1 MFGVRS
7 LESETAQMTTIC
19 NLFQGF
25 HVEESNEL
33 SLMLFI
39 ECSDGW
45 AVVRNLYKNTKNLR
59 ECHFSAIDVISKPKT
74 LD

>member
-7 LESETAQMTTIC
+7 LESKTAQMTILC

-39 ECSDGW
+39 ECSNGC

-59 ECHFSAIDVISKPKT
+59 GMQFFSD
-74 LD
+74 

>member
-59 ECHFSAIDVISKPKT
+59 GMQFFSD
-74 LD
+74 

>member
-1 MFGVRS
+1 
-7 LESETAQMTTIC
+7 MTTIC

-59 ECHFSAIDVISKPKT
+59 GMQFFSD
-74 LD
+74 